1 MPVSVRFQH
10 AFVRV
15 LKGYM
20 YAYVCSTG
28 ACVRVLNGRTCASAY
43 SACGRVCVRAHMG
56 GGMGA
61 QGEELAE
68 QLQAS
73 KPLTQTAAGAGG
85 GGGADGGEK
94 ADSKS
99 ESKNESKESKNE
111 SKVCRGRYSE
121 QELQVFVCS
130 SVFKNAGNLKH
141 T

>member
-1 MPVSVRFQH
+1 
-10 AFVRV
+10 
-15 LKGYM
+15 
-20 YAYVCSTG
+20 
-28 ACVRVLNGRTCASAY
+28 
-43 SACGRVCVRAHMG
+43 
-56 GGMGA
+56 MGA

-73 KPLTQTAAGAGG
+73 KPLTQTAAGVGG
-85 GGGADGGEK
+85 GGAADGGEK

-99 ESKNESKESKNE
+99 ESKNESK
-111 SKVCRGRYSE
+111 VCRGLYSE

>member
-1 MPVSVRFQH
+1 
-10 AFVRV
+10 
-15 LKGYM
+15 
-20 YAYVCSTG
+20 
-28 ACVRVLNGRTCASAY
+28 
-43 SACGRVCVRAHMG
+43 
-56 GGMGA
+56 MGA

-73 KPLTQTAAGAGG
+73 KPLTQTAAGVGG
-85 GGGADGGEK
+85 GGAADGGEK

-111 SKVCRGRYSE
+111 SKVCRGLYSE